1 MKAAHELAVVLDRV
15 LLRPRKCR
23 DLDFERVVDLELLVL
38 LWSSS
43 SSSYFDLWILFI
55 ILAS

>member
-15 LLRPRKCR
+15 LFRPRKCR
-23 DLDFERVVDLELLVL
+23 DLDFERAVDLELLVL

-43 SSSYFDLWILFI
+43 SSSYFDL
-55 ILAS
+55 